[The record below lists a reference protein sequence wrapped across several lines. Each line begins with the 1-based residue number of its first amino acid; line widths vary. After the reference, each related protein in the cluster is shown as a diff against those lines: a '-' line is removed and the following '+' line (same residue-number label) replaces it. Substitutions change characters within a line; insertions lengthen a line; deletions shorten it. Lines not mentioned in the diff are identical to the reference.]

1 MTTEPA
7 QPPPAPADAPPA
19 PAVPPAVPPAQ
30 PEPAAQPEPP
40 AQPVPPQPQT
50 PRATG
55 ELTADPDLPS
65 AAPEAAPR
73 APRRPRPVLLS
84 TCALVLGA
92 LAGGGVGYAIQAQR
106 PPTPLPKL
114 QVARPSY
121 PALVVDPTA
130 FAAEQPAPPAID
142 GDLRKL
148 LISAPD
154 GSGPWGDLPDKP
166 SWMSAG
172 DLADH
177 SGRPGPVFKDLLSTG
192 FRRAVEVDWKK
203 DDIRYRVLLT
213 QYAPDHSDEAKS
225 HRAEPFADGANG
237 GYTVY
242 NVPRYWSDSND
253 QYYYGFA
260 TAKRGTVQMT
270 VEIFSPKQV
279 DSGALKDLA
288 KQQWE
293 RLV

>member
-1 MTTEPA
+1 M
-7 QPPPAPADAPPA
+7 
-19 PAVPPAVPPAQ
+19 
-30 PEPAAQPEPP
+30 
-40 AQPVPPQPQT
+40 
-50 PRATG
+50 
-55 ELTADPDLPS
+55 TADPDLPS

-114 QVARPSY
+114 QVAHPSY
-121 PALVVDPTA
+121 PAQVVDPTA

-148 LISAPD
+148 LISAPE
-154 GSGPWGDLPDKP
+154 GSGPWGELPDKP

-172 DLADH
+172 DLAEH
-177 SGRPGPVFKDLLSTG
+177 GSRPEAEFKGLISSG

-213 QYAPDHSDEAKS
+213 QYTPDHSDEAKS
-225 HRAEPFADGANG
+225 RRAEPFADGANS

-242 NVPRYWSDSND
+242 DVPMRWSDSND

>member
-1 MTTEPA
+1 L
-7 QPPPAPADAPPA
+7 
-19 PAVPPAVPPAQ
+19 
-30 PEPAAQPEPP
+30 
-40 AQPVPPQPQT
+40 
-50 PRATG
+50 TG
-55 ELTADPDLPS
+55 NSDLPT
-65 AAPEAAPR
+65 AATEAAPEPEAAPR

-92 LAGGGVGYAIQAQR
+92 LAGSGVGYAIQAQR

-114 QVARPSY
+114 QVAHPSY
-121 PALVVDPTA
+121 PAQVVDPAA

-148 LISAPD
+148 LISAPA
-154 GSGPWGDLPDKP
+154 GSGPWSDLPDKP
-166 SWMSAG
+166 SWVSVG
-172 DLADH
+172 DLAEFSDK
-177 SGRPGPVFKDLLSTG
+177 PELAFKNLNSTG
-192 FRRAVEVDWKK
+192 FRRAVGVNWKK

-213 QYAPDHSDEAKS
+213 QYTPDHSSEARTR
-225 HRAEPFADGANG
+225 HGEPFADDANG
-237 GYTVY
+237 GYTVDD
-242 NVPRYWSDSND
+242 VPERWSDSSD

-260 TAKRGTVQMT
+260 TAKRGTVQMS
-270 VEIFSPKQV
+270 VEIFSPKPV